1 MMAVEGV
8 LLHLLDDVVEQ
19 ADPPDHGG
27 ELDHQVPLLP
37 LLPLQLVHLFHHR
50 FIYCCS
56 CRIR

>member
-19 ADPPDHGG
+19 ADPPDHGD

-37 LLPLQLVHLFHHR
+37 LLPLQLVHPFHHR
-50 FIYCCS
+50 FILLFM
-56 CRIR
+56 